1 MALTLFGGVGP
12 LDRRRALRDA
22 LAGVALASMNV
33 PQVLGYAR
41 IAGTPIVS
49 GLYTLLLPLVAFAIF
64 GSSRHMVVAA
74 DSATAAV
81 FVAHLVYRSTLLFTR
96 LRFWST
102 AAVPRAA
109 GHSAHQT

>member
-49 GLYTLLLPLVAFAIF
+49 GLYTLLLPLVAFARRAA
-64 GSSRHMVVAA
+64 SSASVA
-74 DSATAAV
+74 T
-81 FVAHLVYRSTLLFTR
+81 T
-96 LRFWST
+96 WS
-102 AAVPRAA
+102 PRAPPKLQPQA
-109 GHSAHQT
+109 KNGRYQPHSA